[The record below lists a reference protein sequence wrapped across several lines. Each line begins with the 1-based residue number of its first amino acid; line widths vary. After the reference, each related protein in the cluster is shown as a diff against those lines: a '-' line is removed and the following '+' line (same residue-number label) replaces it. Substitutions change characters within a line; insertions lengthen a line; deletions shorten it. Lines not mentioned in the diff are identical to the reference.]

1 MPLNDEF
8 EAPDG
13 DGDNINALDLTDQDM
28 AMVAQ
33 TLGISPDLMI
43 AAKFGD
49 ERALAVVLK
58 AAKSMD
64 DDQQDAL
71 MDALMPH

>member
-1 MPLNDEF
+1 MPLSDEF

-13 DGDNINALDLTDQDM
+13 GGDNINALDLTDQDM

-33 TLGISPDLMI
+33 ALGIGRDLLI

-49 ERALAVVLK
+49 ERALAVVLT
-58 AAKSMD
+58 AARGMD
-64 DDQQDAL
+64 EDQRDAL